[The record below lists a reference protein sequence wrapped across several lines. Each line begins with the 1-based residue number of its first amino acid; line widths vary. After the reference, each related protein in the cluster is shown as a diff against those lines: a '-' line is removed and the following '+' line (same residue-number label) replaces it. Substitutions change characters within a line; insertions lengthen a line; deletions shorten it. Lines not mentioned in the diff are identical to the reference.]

1 MVAMARYFAKLP
13 LACRPRTLE
22 FAFST
27 AHFYQ
32 RVAGPETRD
41 GGAEQLAQQLDRDYD
56 KGTVSAV
63 VVLEHL
69 GAIDYEEVDRKSGPG
84 MRLAP
89 NGLRAIQF
97 VGVTPSPPLVDA
109 VDGVVQKYDMQR
121 TIMLQGADAPGNT
134 VPQHCSFG
142 GEGTP
147 YEKHLLPTVGVIA
160 APQSL
165 YDPAFGLEGIDF
177 GVMHDEVLGWTEL
190 LNRMGAMSQPE
201 VAGKVEVE
209 RQQRASGTAPSCPS
223 GA

>member
-1 MVAMARYFAKLP
+1 
-13 LACRPRTLE
+13 
-22 FAFST
+22 
-27 AHFYQ
+27 
-32 RVAGPETRD
+32 VAGADTRD
-41 GGAEQLAQQLDRDYD
+41 GGAEQLAQRLDADYD

-69 GAIDYEEVDRKSGPG
+69 GAIDYEEVARKTGPG
-84 MRLAP
+84 SRLAP

-97 VGVTPSPPLVDA
+97 VGITPSPPLVQT
-109 VDGVVQKYDMQR
+109 VQNVVQTYDMQR

-177 GVMHDEVLGWTEL
+177 DVMHSEVLGWTEL
-190 LNRMGAMSQPE
+190 INRMGAMSQPE
-201 VAGKVEVE
+201 VAGKVEAE
-209 RQQRASGTAPSCPS
+209 RAQRASGTTPSCPS